1 MIPGHLSRKC
11 ARRNLLSSQRFFSLE
26 SAFWG
31 LAFIA
36 ASLAGLVFGVPL
48 AEPWQDGT
56 APFIMLGAFG
66 TFCIV
71 GNLLAWRRSNWPVE
85 ALFDLRQRR
94 VSLTIR
100 RPWHEVSQTYSFSE
114 IRSLYFVRRTDDVVF
129 FKMSYSVGYLEP
141 WNAKRICLGVEPED
155 SYKRMGKYL
164 EEIRAVTGI
173 APE

>member
-1 MIPGHLSRKC
+1 MRKEGLFVEPKVFLVGIS
-11 ARRNLLSSQRFFSLE
+11 LL
-26 SAFWG
+26 G

-48 AEPWQDGT
+48 AEGRQDGA
-56 APFIMLGAFG
+56 APFIVFGACGAICIFG
-66 TFCIV
+66 T
-71 GNLLAWRRSNWPVE
+71 LLAWWRSNWPVE

-100 RPWHEVSQTYSFSE
+100 RPWHEVSQTYAFSE
-114 IRSLYFVRRTDDVVF
+114 MRSLYSVRRTDDVVF

-155 SYKRMGKYL
+155 SYERMGKYL